1 MKLLLGKTLKM
12 PRRKKILKKPT
23 KGCHSKTF
31 YSILLRDSSE
41 SVSPSNQEQ
50 ETDDHEIE
58 SLKTQDLATNS
69 EDITQ
74 PTEKKW
80 KKMEMKKIS
89 FKSIA

>member
-23 KGCHSKTF
+23 KGCHSNMF

-58 SLKTQDLATNS
+58 SLKTQGLATNS

-74 PTEKKW
+74 PTEK
-80 KKMEMKKIS
+80 
-89 FKSIA
+89 